1 VIVRRPALVI
11 ATVAAFVLGAG
22 VLFAF
27 EKAVT
32 IAVGVLLLFAFL
44 VLGVFA
50 IASPEYLARSV
61 DESELSED
69 RSPAAVTEEADG
81 RQP

>member
-1 VIVRRPALVI
+1 MGKRPPLVI

-22 VLFAF
+22 LLFSF

-50 IASPEYLARSV
+50 IASPEYLAASA
-61 DESELSED
+61 DEPEP
-69 RSPAAVTEEADG
+69 SPIEESAKS
-81 RQP
+81 QP